1 MEECLKAASIRAGL
15 QADVLPL
22 ALEYQRTLTAKKAS
36 FGISLNYSCVICLH
50 LAAANL
56 GKNINLKWMVRIA
69 GAKSKPHYLQTYQN
83 AENVLQIGQRTGET
97 LRLRQQLLP
106 KPLPVS
112 GIQRLSKT
120 YTIQR
125 NPKHMP
131 NSKPIQPKL
140 QPPVPL
146 LQRPTHPLVA
156 QHLIRPRVVGLQSLG
171 NKTLTIKDG
180 QLNVHGSDHD
190 MTRSRYFKQAVRHRP
205 VFRWTS
211 DPVEPTKGRE
221 DTVHFSSFKLDNMSY
236 STGDFVLVRNTDSPD
251 FAEVRIQ

>member
-112 GIQRLSKT
+112 GIQSLCKT
-120 YTIQR
+120 YTIQK
-125 NPKHMP
+125 NPKHTP
-131 NSKPIQPKL
+131 NSKSIQPK
-140 QPPVPL
+140 P
-146 LQRPTHPLVA
+146 
-156 QHLIRPRVVGLQSLG
+156 
-171 NKTLTIKDG
+171 KTPKPQNPKT
-180 QLNVHGSDHD
+180 
-190 MTRSRYFKQAVRHRP
+190 P
-205 VFRWTS
+205 
-211 DPVEPTKGRE
+211 
-221 DTVHFSSFKLDNMSY
+221 
-236 STGDFVLVRNTDSPD
+236 
-251 FAEVRIQ
+251 